1 MRTRI
6 HGVRVFDG
14 ERGAGVQDVVLEDD
28 LIVAVCAPGAAGA
41 ADVEVDGRGRTLLP
55 GLIDAH
61 THVFDGSLAEALRH
75 GVTTELDMFC
85 LPRPLARHRQLAAE
99 RDDVADLR
107 SAGSLATAPGGHPTQ
122 LLAALTG
129 TLLDPA
135 DVTEIDFLT
144 DPERAAD
151 FVKARLA
158 EGSDFLKLVIDDGTV
173 HGTDLPVLSPAVA
186 GALTSAARAAGLRV
200 VAHAVTAADAVT
212 ALDAGVDGLAHV
224 WADLAPQDPAS
235 VRLAR
240 RVRDQGVFVVSTLA
254 YFEAVDAQ
262 GSGAAACV
270 PPAGTRPPSAR
281 SARCAGRASR
291 SSPAPTPRPSPPPT
305 ARGSTV
311 NWRCSR
317 GTAACAR
324 KKRWPR
330 RPPCRPTT
338 SAWPTGAGSPRA
350 CARTC
355 CSWRATRPRRSRP
368 SARSSTS
375 GAADGG
381 RPAESGPAHPPSP
394 PPFQERNT
402 PVSHERFVLLDA
414 GEARPGRIPLPPAFS
429 VKAATGTP
437 KDASPCS
444 KWCWR
449 GRSRPTPTTWRTRAC
464 TCSRASSSSIPGA
477 APTP

>member
-28 LIVAVCAPGAAGA
+28 LVVAVCAPGAAGA

-107 SAGSLATAPGGHPTQ
+107 SAGLLATAPGGHPTQ
-122 LLAALTG
+122 LIAALTG

-135 DVTEIDFLT
+135 EVTEIDFVT

-151 FVKARLA
+151 FVEARLA

-186 GALTSAARAAGLRV
+186 GALTSAARAAGLRGI
-200 VAHAVTAADAVT
+200 AHAVTAADVVT

-224 WADLAPQDPAS
+224 WADLAPHDPAS

-262 GSGAAACV
+262 GSGAASCV
-270 PPAGTRPPSAR
+270 PPGRYPAAVGALRALRSAGVPLLAGTDATPFAPAHGSGLHRELALLTQHGGLRPEEALAAATALPAHHFGLADR
-281 SARCAGRASR
+281 GRI
-291 SSPAPTPRPSPPPT
+291 APGLRADLLLVEGDPT
-305 ARGSTV
+305 AEVSALGAV
-311 NWRCSR
+311 VDVWR
-317 GTAACAR
+317 
-324 KKRWPR
+324 
-330 RPPCRPTT
+330 
-338 SAWPTGAGSPRA
+338 
-350 CARTC
+350 
-355 CSWRATRPRRSRP
+355 
-368 SARSSTS
+368 
-375 GAADGG
+375 
-381 RPAESGPAHPPSP
+381 
-394 PPFQERNT
+394 
-402 PVSHERFVLLDA
+402 
-414 GEARPGRIPLPPAFS
+414 
-429 VKAATGTP
+429 
-437 KDASPCS
+437 
-444 KWCWR
+444 R
-449 GRSRPTPTTWRTRAC
+449 GRRQAR
-464 TCSRASSSSIPGA
+464 
-477 APTP
+477 